1 MNVSTEDVST
11 EATSE
16 NDNNARMD
24 RMRGPSNSENRTANN
39 NGAAF
44 MNSAVANDNVNVAE
58 LNNNIHGNPFLFS
71 IDPSRLL
78 EMERCVRLTQKKID
92 QMTERLSKCMKYV
105 ALLKRRHDVMMAKK
119 SQQRTQYTDNNI
131 EESSRNVN
139 VLQDKSSKR
148 RKYNEEHHR
157 SEHGNAELRNQN
169 ITCEESSGNVNF
181 LQDQSSNRGNYDEE
195 HHRSE
200 HGNAGLR
207 NQNVTCYSN
216 AIFQAIASCSHLT
229 TVFDNVL
236 SDSQR
241 CFRLN
246 YEFVRLLHSMIHQ
259 SDCFDPQDFVSL
271 FLRRNSNFD
280 EQCASFRNI
289 NLNEYQFYLT
299 WLTDTA
305 LLFYF
310 QPTQVNFSS
319 C

>member
-58 LNNNIHGNPFLFS
+58 LKNNIHGNPFLFS

-78 EMERCVRLTQKKID
+78 EMERCVRLTQIFFD

-139 VLQDKSSKR
+139 VLQDKSCKR
-148 RKYNEEHHR
+148 RKYN
-157 SEHGNAELRNQN
+157 
-169 ITCEESSGNVNF
+169 
-181 LQDQSSNRGNYDEE
+181 EE

-259 SDCFDPQDFVSL
+259 SDCFDPHDFLSL

-280 EQCASFRNI
+280 EQCAYILNI
-289 NLNEYQFYLT
+289 YFNEYQFYLT

>member
-1 MNVSTEDVST
+1 M
-11 EATSE
+11 
-16 NDNNARMD
+16 
-24 RMRGPSNSENRTANN
+24 
-39 NGAAF
+39 
-44 MNSAVANDNVNVAE
+44 
-58 LNNNIHGNPFLFS
+58 
-71 IDPSRLL
+71 
-78 EMERCVRLTQKKID
+78 TQIFFD

-169 ITCEESSGNVNF
+169 ITC
-181 LQDQSSNRGNYDEE
+181 
-195 HHRSE
+195 
-200 HGNAGLR
+200 
-207 NQNVTCYSN
+207 YSN

-246 YEFVRLLHSMIHQ
+246 YEFVRLLHSIIHQ
-259 SDCFDPQDFVSL
+259 SDCFDPHDFLSL

-280 EQCASFRNI
+280 EQCAYILNI
-289 NLNEYQFYLT
+289 YLNEYQFYLT